1 MQRRFLSQEDQKTVH
16 RWQLAVV
23 SVYSSIAVIVVLLA
37 YSPARR
43 DNPTI
48 EAKTNTTVAQV
59 VHVIR

>member
-23 SVYSSIAVIVVLLA
+23 SVYSSIAVIIVLLA
-37 YSPARR
+37 YSSVRR

-48 EAKTNTTVAQV
+48 EAKINPTVAQV
-59 VHVIR
+59 VQVVQ